1 MCNFY
6 AWWKQI
12 DKSSRLLLSFIFL
25 FEEFYW
31 KSYKEVYLEM
41 KFVSSAVKRFTSFGI
56 YIIIF
61 GFAIKSF
68 PKFVGLWDFQIVNI
82 IEYGTGLR
90 LVPKEKY
97 NASVLFIVKTVPR
110 YLS

>member
-82 IEYGTGLR
+82 MEYGTLD
-90 LVPKEKY
+90 PK
-97 NASVLFIVKTVPR
+97 STMHQVLFIVKLFPDN
-110 YLS
+110 YLR